1 MVRWV
6 ECRPD
11 GGKGCFAPCT
21 GQDWAALKAFAHL
34 IELYLYGDLDGR
46 RSSISAMAAVVLA
59 MQPQARRLAKTMIP
73 HVADWSHENEIW
85 GHMRAIDERVPEF
98 NMDDA
103 R

>member
-1 MVRWV
+1 
-6 ECRPD
+6 
-11 GGKGCFAPCT
+11 
-21 GQDWAALKAFAHL
+21 
-34 IELYLYGDLDGR
+34 
-46 RSSISAMAAVVLA
+46 MAAVVLA